1 MNNVPIIVIYLG
13 IKFAI
18 KRFKKDKLS
27 VVDFKKY
34 EGYYREIL
42 KDYSPAELS
51 YIDNFE
57 ILSKND
63 IAGTL
68 LSLQLH
74 KKISLDKNLDKIKI
88 ENNNNETISSNE
100 QYVLDSIKDGKI
112 QNFDENEFMSRVKDD
127 AVRNGLLKESKMELK
142 KLLRTLILNVI
153 LIGVLIFI
161 CVTIF
166 SDIINN
172 PENVRDWKL
181 ALLVLSILLLF
192 YLPFAI
198 IVYFCTYIAKSMKN
212 NYNRTTK
219 GEVINERL
227 EGLRNYLKDYSSI
240 NERGEDSLILW
251 EDYLIYSVIFN
262 QNTKIIKSMNDK
274 YISI

>member
-112 QNFDENEFMSRVKDD
+112 QNFDENEFMARVKED
-127 AVRNGLLKESKMELK
+127 AIKNGLLKESKMELK
-142 KLLRTLILNVI
+142 KLLRVLILNVI

-161 CVTIF
+161 CVIVF
-166 SDIINN
+166 ADIINN
-172 PENVRDWKL
+172 PDNIRDWKL
-181 ALLVLSILLLF
+181 TLLVLSILLLF

-198 IVYFCTYIAKSMKN
+198 IAYFGTYITKSRKN
-212 NYNRTTK
+212 NYIRTSK

-227 EGLRNYLKDYSSI
+227 EGLRNYLKDYSRM
-240 NERGEDSLILW
+240 NERSEDSLILW

-262 QNTKIIKSMNDK
+262 QNTQIIKSMNDK
-274 YISI
+274 YI